1 MRDRI
6 VLVTGGTAGVGLA
19 TAREL
24 AARGADVTLV
34 GSNAQRGE
42 GAVRTIRAAAPDA
55 AVAFERADL
64 SLMSEVRRVAR
75 NFVEKR
81 DRLDVLVNNAGAI
94 FSKRRETAEG
104 LEATFALNHL
114 GVFLLTNLLLERL
127 RAAEAG
133 RIIVTASAAHHPAR
147 LDFDDLQLVR
157 GYSAR
162 TAYGRSKLANVMF
175 ANALARRLEGGTVT
189 ANSLHPGLVAS
200 RFGSNNGPLFRWA
213 VRLFFLLGGAV
224 GVEAGARTGIRLAC
238 DPGLAGVSGKY
249 FDDCRTADPS
259 PASMVLADQERLW
272 SESERL
278 LGSAAAGP
286 GG

>member
-1 MRDRI
+1 M
-6 VLVTGGTAGVGLA
+6 TGGTAGVGLA

-42 GAVRTIRAAAPDA
+42 GAVRTIRADVPDA

-75 NFVEKR
+75 NFVERR

-175 ANALARRLEGGTVT
+175 ANALARRLEGGAVT

-200 RFGSNNGPLFRWA
+200 GFGSNNGPLFRWA

-249 FDDCRTADPS
+249 FDDCRPADPS

-272 SESERL
+272 CESEKL

-286 GG
+286 GR

>member
-1 MRDRI
+1 M
-6 VLVTGGTAGVGLA
+6 TGGTAGVGLA

-175 ANALARRLEGGTVT
+175 ANALARQLEGGAVT

-249 FDDCRTADPS
+249 FDDCRPADPS

-272 SESERL
+272 CESERL

-286 GG
+286 GR

>member
-42 GAVRTIRAAAPDA
+42 GAVRTIRADVPDA

-175 ANALARRLEGGTVT
+175 ANALARQLEGGAVT

-249 FDDCRTADPS
+249 FDDCRPADPS

-272 SESERL
+272 CESERL

-286 GG
+286 GR

>member
-42 GAVRTIRAAAPDA
+42 GAVRTIRAAVPNA

-94 FSKRRETAEG
+94 FSTRRETAEG

-133 RIIVTASAAHHPAR
+133 RIIVTASTAHYPAR
-147 LDFDDLQLVR
+147 LDFDDLQLAR

-162 TAYGRSKLANVMF
+162 TAYRRSKLANVMF

-238 DPGLAGVSGKY
+238 DPGLAGVNGKY
-249 FDDCRTADPS
+249 FDDCRPVDPS
-259 PASMVLADQERLW
+259 PASMDLADQERLW
-272 SESERL
+272 SESEKL
-278 LGSAAAGP
+278 LGGTAAGP
-286 GG
+286 GR

>member
-1 MRDRI
+1 M
-6 VLVTGGTAGVGLA
+6 TGGTAGVGLA

-42 GAVRTIRAAAPDA
+42 GAVRAIRADVPDA
-55 AVAFERADL
+55 TVAFERADL

-175 ANALARRLEGGTVT
+175 ANALARRLEGGAVT

-249 FDDCRTADPS
+249 FDDCRPADPS

-272 SESERL
+272 CESEKL

-286 GG
+286 GR

>member
-1 MRDRI
+1 M
-6 VLVTGGTAGVGLA
+6 TGGTAGVGLA

-24 AARGADVTLV
+24 AARGADMTLV

-42 GAVRTIRAAAPDA
+42 GAVRAIRADVPDA
-55 AVAFERADL
+55 TVAFERADL

-162 TAYGRSKLANVMF
+162 TAYGRSKLAKRDV
-175 ANALARRLEGGTVT
+175 RQR
-189 ANSLHPGLVAS
+189 PG
-200 RFGSNNGPLFRWA
+200 
-213 VRLFFLLGGAV
+213 
-224 GVEAGARTGIRLAC
+224 
-238 DPGLAGVSGKY
+238 
-249 FDDCRTADPS
+249 
-259 PASMVLADQERLW
+259 Q
-272 SESERL
+272 
-278 LGSAAAGP
+278 AA
-286 GG
+286 

>member
-24 AARGADVTLV
+24 AARGADVTLI

-42 GAVRTIRAAAPDA
+42 GAVRTIRATAPNA

-94 FSKRRETAEG
+94 FSTRRETAEG

-127 RAAEAG
+127 RAAEGG
-133 RIIVTASAAHHPAR
+133 RIIVTASTAHYPAQ

-162 TAYGRSKLANVMF
+162 TAYRRSKLANVMF
-175 ANALARRLEGGTVT
+175 ANALARRLEGGSVT

-200 RFGSNNGPLFRWA
+200 RFGSNNGPVFRWA

-238 DPGLAGVSGKY
+238 DPELAGVSGKY
-249 FDDCRTADPS
+249 FDDCRSVDPS

-272 SESERL
+272 SESEKL
-278 LGSAAAGP
+278 LGSVTAGS
-286 GG
+286 GR

>member
-42 GAVRTIRAAAPDA
+42 GAVRTIRAAVPDA

-94 FSKRRETAEG
+94 FSTRRETAEG

-133 RIIVTASAAHHPAR
+133 RIIVTASTAHYPAR
-147 LDFDDLQLVR
+147 LDFGDLQLAR

-162 TAYGRSKLANVMF
+162 TAYRRSKLANVMF

-249 FDDCRTADPS
+249 FDDCRPVDPS
-259 PASMVLADQERLW
+259 PASMDLADQERLW
-272 SESERL
+272 SESEKL
-278 LGSAAAGP
+278 LGGTAAGP
-286 GG
+286 GR

>member
-1 MRDRI
+1 MRDKV

-24 AARGADVTLV
+24 AARGADVTIV

-42 GAVRTIRAAAPDA
+42 GAVRSIRADTANA
-55 AVAFERADL
+55 AVTFERGDL

-75 NFVEKR
+75 NFVERR
-81 DRLDVLVNNAGAI
+81 DRLDVLVNNVGAI
-94 FSKRRETAEG
+94 FSTRRETAEG
-104 LEATFALNHL
+104 IEATFALNHL

-133 RIIVTASAAHHPAR
+133 RIVVTASTAHYTAE
-147 LDFDDLQLVR
+147 LDFDDLQMVR

-200 RFGSNNGPLFRWA
+200 RFGANNGLLFRWA
-213 VRLFFLLGGAV
+213 VRVFFLLGGAI
-224 GVEAGARTGIRLAC
+224 GVEAGARTGLRLAC
-238 DPGLAGVSGKY
+238 DPDLAGVSGEY
-249 FDDCRTADPS
+249 FDDRRSVAPS
-259 PASMVLADQERLW
+259 PASLLVADQERLW

-278 LGSAAAGP
+278 LERAAAGH
-286 GG
+286 GR